1 MSEQVI
7 RPEGIPSEEAFGSF
21 TVSMRGY
28 FSTQHLWSAEHF
40 IRLTAELEAAHTGE
54 ARFSIRHR
62 SVLPLGAVGEAVAFL
77 EAFVNELFQDAADA
91 TKADPVP
98 GPRLRLRGCRMTW
111 RGSWRRTGT
120 ARTRASVSGHSTSTT
135 RRACSPG
142 ARVKIADASPTRTC
156 RA

>member
-28 FSTQHLWSAEHF
+28 LSTQHLWSAEHF
-40 IRLTAELEAAHTGE
+40 TRLAAELEAAHTGE

-62 SVLPLGAVGEAVAFL
+62 SYVLGALGEAVAFL

-98 GPRLRLRGCRMTW
+98 GTAVRLRGLSDDLVQLMAAYWNSTDEGERV
-111 RGSWRRTGT
+111 RTLGKYDA
-120 ARTRASVSGHSTSTT
+120 ARLFVGRP
-135 RRACSPG
+135 RP
-142 ARVKIADASPTRTC
+142 ADASPTRTC